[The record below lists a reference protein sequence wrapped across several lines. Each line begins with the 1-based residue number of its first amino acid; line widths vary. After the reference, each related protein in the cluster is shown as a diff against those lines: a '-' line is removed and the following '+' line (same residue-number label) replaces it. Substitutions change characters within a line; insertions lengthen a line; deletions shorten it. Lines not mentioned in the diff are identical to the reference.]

1 MSSSID
7 KARDEIIAEIAKH
20 ETFCIVG
27 HIRPDGDCIG
37 SQIGLALALKAQGKK
52 VVCWNQDDV
61 PSKLK
66 FMVPAGMM
74 QKPEVDREF
83 DCVIATDCAAF
94 DRLGETA
101 NCIENRKVFINI
113 DHHTGNTRYADLN
126 WVNSRKPSTGE
137 LIVELMEQNQ
147 WPITSAIADCLY
159 TAVSTDTGSFMYP
172 TTTPETYRTGAAL
185 VEAGANLNKIC
196 AEVYQ
201 SYPLSRIRLMRMLFN
216 NFKLTHDNQIA
227 YFWLKKEHFTRSGAS
242 RADSEG
248 LIDHLRDIEPV
259 LLAVVFEEIEPNLI
273 RLSFRSKNKRL
284 LVNKIAAEFGG
295 GGHHAAAGARVEGKP
310 MSIQRKVIK
319 LCREAVDAYNGKN
332 GK

>member
-1 MSSSID
+1 MSNSID
-7 KARDEIIAEIAKH
+7 KARDEIRAEMAKH
-20 ETFCIVG
+20 ETFCVVG

-37 SQIGLALALKAQGKK
+37 SQVGLALALKAQGKK

-61 PSKLK
+61 PTKLR
-66 FMVPAGMM
+66 FMVPANLV
-74 QKPEVDREF
+74 QKPKPDQSF
-83 DCVIATDCAAF
+83 DCVIATDCAAY
-94 DRLGETA
+94 DRLGETGT
-101 NCIENRKVFINI
+101 CIGDRKVLINI
-113 DHHTGNTRYADLN
+113 DHHTGNTRYGDLN

-137 LIVELMEQNQ
+137 LIVELMEKNK
-147 WPITSAIADCLY
+147 WPITPAIADCLY

-172 TTTPETYRTGAAL
+172 TTTPETYQTAAAL

-201 SYPLSRIRLMRMLFN
+201 SYPLSRIRLVRMLYN

-259 LLAVVFEEIEPNLI
+259 MLAVVFEEIEPGLI
-273 RLSFRSKNKRL
+273 RLSFRSKSKRI

-295 GGHHAAAGARVEGKP
+295 GGHHAASGARVEGRP

-319 LCREAVDAYNGKN
+319 ACRTAVDALNGKN